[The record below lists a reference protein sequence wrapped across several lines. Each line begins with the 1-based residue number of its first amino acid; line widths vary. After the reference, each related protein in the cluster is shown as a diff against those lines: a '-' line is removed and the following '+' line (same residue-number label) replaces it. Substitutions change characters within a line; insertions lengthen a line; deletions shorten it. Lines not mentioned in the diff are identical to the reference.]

1 MYIFKNNNPI
11 GKSTDDCA
19 VRAVSTVLDIPWERA
34 YMELCQMEIDNL
46 KAQNSALQSQVLM
59 KDFAASQTAQTAS
72 LMADNA
78 FQTQYIVNRVA
89 PYPIPSY
96 TVPNPYVP
104 ATGF

>member
-1 MYIFKNNNPI
+1 
-11 GKSTDDCA
+11 
-19 VRAVSTVLDIPWERA
+19 
-34 YMELCQMEIDNL
+34 MEIDNL

-96 TVPNPYVP
+96 TVPNPFGTV
-104 ATGF
+104 TF